1 MQNPFNFKN
10 SAQAIF
16 KWTGSVFFFFFFYS
30 SNILVSF
37 FSFSGLSYS
46 AWPLHS
52 YTQHPSSS
60 QLCLIKNLSRCGRN
74 CLLAL
79 RMSHGVWF
87 TDNSSWSRWLS
98 NWKKKEK
105 KTLTA
110 TSASMQSQAPPPAW
124 GLQQARVGISVCWAV
139 LESYFLWPGD
149 FFNRCT

>member
-16 KWTGSVFFFFFFYS
+16 KWTGSVIFFFFYS

>member
-16 KWTGSVFFFFFFYS
+16 KWTGSVIFFFFYS

-87 TDNSSWSRWLS
+87 TDNSS
-98 NWKKKEK
+98 
-105 KTLTA
+105 
-110 TSASMQSQAPPPAW
+110 
-124 GLQQARVGISVCWAV
+124 
-139 LESYFLWPGD
+139 
-149 FFNRCT
+149 